1 MPREGP
7 ACACGE
13 ETGELPERRACIEWV
28 VGDMLLPLLL
38 MLEWLLLDARPLEPV
53 ADVEFLPLS
62 GMCGKRR
69 VGTMCEVCVLT

>member
-1 MPREGP
+1 
-7 ACACGE
+7 
-13 ETGELPERRACIEWV
+13 
-28 VGDMLLPLLL
+28 MLLPLLL